1 MVFCV
6 NYSSYNYLLTFME
19 SVERASAKTKRV
31 TNVCEDSCNA
41 LQGRLQC
48 FASEMGKTGTE
59 IVSPILDDYRLL
71 NFIEHTKI
79 LRADSI
85 CRSLPYIII
94 MA

>member
-1 MVFCV
+1 M
-6 NYSSYNYLLTFME
+6 
-19 SVERASAKTKRV
+19 TKRV

-59 IVSPILDDYRLL
+59 VVCPILDDYRLL
-71 NFIEHTKI
+71 NFLEHTKI
-79 LRADSI
+79 LKADSI
-85 CRSLPYIII
+85 CRNLPYIII

>member
-71 NFIEHTKI
+71 NFLEHTKI